1 MLRPHASWKM
11 NWKVVE
17 RRLGDS
23 VSSLLGNQRCSFPRC
38 VPSRGMREKGKK
50 PPIVS
55 VSRTTMEGF
64 AFKVVNL
71 EALIKSYRHRWL
83 KLFIF
88 NQCNCK
94 ATFKKPF

>member
-1 MLRPHASWKM
+1 M
-11 NWKVVE
+11 
-17 RRLGDS
+17 
-23 VSSLLGNQRCSFPRC
+23 LLGRWIGRSLRGDLEIVFLFYWVIRDTLCRKGAEQR
-38 VPSRGMREKGKK
+38 GREKGKK

-88 NQCNCK
+88 NQCDCK

>member
-1 MLRPHASWKM
+1 MRILFAERVPKM
-11 NWKVVE
+11 P
-17 RRLGDS
+17 RRGE
-23 VSSLLGNQRCSFPRC
+23 VN
-38 VPSRGMREKGKK
+38 GKDNGK

-94 ATFKKPF
+94 ATFKKSF